1 MSLTEQLA
9 EKKAEL
15 AALKERIETGEKEAI
30 DAGVAISEEIEE
42 INSGIESASKANELL
57 AQIGNDEHSTEE
69 ETMTDEAYKSLG
81 DFAAKSLNFD
91 AVKNGQRSR
100 VSFGE
105 KAYTDTHTAPTIYQ
119 YDKKPVNIMPEQ
131 LRVRDLLSAES
142 ISENALTYYVMGA
155 LEGSVSKVAEGAAK
169 PQIHFPYTPKTL
181 SLETWAAWWYE
192 SNQILSD
199 APFLA
204 SAIDDRGQYYFNNT
218 IEADIIDTILKT
230 SGVQA
235 VTAAPSLDNILAAK
249 NDIMADTGFAADAIV
264 MNPADLTTFQQL
276 KDGGDSG
283 QYLFGGPAY
292 APYGNGQYANVAYM
306 WGLPVITT
314 ANIAQGTVLVGA
326 FKQGASVVT
335 KAGEGQSVELFR
347 EDGDNVRYN
356 RVTVR
361 IEERMGLAVRVPAA
375 FVEIGTGASSSS
387 E

>member
-1 MSLTEQLA
+1 MNLTEQLA

-15 AALKERIETGEKEAI
+15 AALKERIEAGEKEAI
-30 DAGVAISEEIEE
+30 DAGVAISDEIEE
-42 INSGIESASKANELL
+42 ISGGIESAKKANALL
-57 AQIGNDEHSTEE
+57 SQIGNDEPMED

-81 DFAAKSLNFD
+81 DFAAKSINFD

-131 LRVRDLLSAES
+131 LRVRDLLSAEA

-155 LEGSVSKVAEGAAK
+155 LEGNPSKVAEGAAK
-169 PQIHFPYTPKTL
+169 PQIHFPYEPKTL

-218 IEADIIDTILKT
+218 IEADIIDVILKT
-230 SGVQA
+230 GGTQA
-235 VTAAPSLDNILAAK
+235 VAAAPSLDNILAAK

-264 MNPADLTTFQQL
+264 MNPADLTTFQQA
-276 KDGGDSG
+276 KDKND
-283 QYLFGGPAY
+283 QWLFGGPAY

-306 WGLPVITT
+306 WGLPVIAT

-335 KAGEGQSVELFR
+335 KAGEGQSVEMFR

-361 IEERMGLAVRVPAA
+361 IEERMGVAVRVPAA